1 MSFIGCRD
9 HSGPVS
15 GLEMVGILYQ
25 VKNNVSCI
33 GFGVN
38 KCPLSGLEIISV
50 LYRV

>member
-25 VKNNVSCI
+25 VKNNVSFI
-33 GFGVN
+33 GFRDV
-38 KCPLSGLEIISV
+38 KYPLSG
-50 LYRV
+50 